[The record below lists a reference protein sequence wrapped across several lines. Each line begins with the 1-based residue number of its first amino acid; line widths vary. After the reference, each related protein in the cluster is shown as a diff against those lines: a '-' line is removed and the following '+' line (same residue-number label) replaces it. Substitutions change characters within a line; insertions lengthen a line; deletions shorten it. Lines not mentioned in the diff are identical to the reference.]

1 MAESGGGRVEKAR
14 GVKRPTPPEPLVTVW
29 PCGASTPLGRGS
41 HHRGEMEQRASPL
54 GERCDGCERAQ
65 PSADRL
71 TGEITGWLCTGIVRR
86 KEAGQ

>member
-1 MAESGGGRVEKAR
+1 MTSVR
-14 GVKRPTPPEPLVTVW
+14 KRSNDSRLVTVW
-29 PCGASTPLGRGS
+29 PCGEATPLGRGS